1 MAHRCCLVQG
11 GEPSPCCRAAVGDL
25 VPVPSPPAVYPMDP
39 EPWEPWCRTLRRP
52 SWMRCPAAS
61 PPRAGCSLP
70 KLSSSS
76 PGHREGSGDPVP
88 KEDNPQRVKHPA
100 LTRSKDP
107 WRTKPCSQPFV
118 PQDGGQSPSQGHR
131 AVPLGCLWSYPAQT
145 QLPPGQIPPWVT
157 PTPTCHW
164 WPSSW
169 GLSRCPQPL

>member
-11 GEPSPCCRAAVGDL
+11 EEPSPCCRAAVGDL

-39 EPWEPWCRTLRRP
+39 EPWELWCRTPRRP

-70 KLSSSS
+70 ELSSSS
-76 PGHREGSGDPVP
+76 PGHRDGSGDPVP

-100 LTRSKDP
+100 LTRNKDP
-107 WRTKPCSQPFV
+107 WRTKHSSQPCIL
-118 PQDGGQSPSQGHR
+118 QDGGQSLSQGHR
-131 AVPLGCLWSYPAQT
+131 AVPLGCLWSYPAQIL
-145 QLPPGQIPPWVT
+145 LPPGQIPPWVT